1 MESPVGLIMIIVLT
15 ILQIIVGSTVFLLK
29 FARVIGIPAGVH
41 LPGMINLG

>member
-15 ILQIIVGSTVFLLK
+15 ILNTIVGSIVLLPK

-41 LPGMINLG
+41 LPGIINGG